1 MLALDVVASTPVAK
15 AFAEAGKRTIPIAT
29 TAAQRIAQ
37 AFNHKTTPSKYGNLQ
52 FIRNLEGVP
61 EVINGEVQF
70 VGNDNLFTN
79 FTSDLPFRT
88 HARYK
93 NIPGG
98 EYLVVSPEAFS
109 GVKPVSI
116 EPMDTFFLTSD
127 LHISPSKVTFISGN
141 PNYLALAKSRGFNTL
156 SN

>member
-15 AFAEAGKRTIPIAT
+15 AFVEAGKRTIPIAT
-29 TAAQRIAQ
+29 TATQRIAQ

-52 FIRNLEGVP
+52 FIRNLDGVP
-61 EVINGEVQF
+61 EVVDGNVQF
-70 VGNDNLFTN
+70 VSRNNLFTN

-88 HARYK
+88 HSSYK
-93 NIPGG
+93 NIPGVD
-98 EYLVVSPEAFS
+98 YLVVSPEAFS

-127 LHISPSKVTFISGN
+127 LHIPPSKVTFISGN
-141 PNYLALAKSRGFNTL
+141 PDHLALAKSRGFNTL